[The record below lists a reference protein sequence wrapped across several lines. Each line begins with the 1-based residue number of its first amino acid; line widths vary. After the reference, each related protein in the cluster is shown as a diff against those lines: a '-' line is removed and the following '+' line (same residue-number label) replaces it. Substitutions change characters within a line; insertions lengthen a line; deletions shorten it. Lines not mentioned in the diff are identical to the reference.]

1 MHNNS
6 SPLNKKIATLIVAA
20 GRGHRAQTTL
30 PKQYEKLNG
39 QMVLTQTLR
48 RFEAC
53 GPIIVAIHPDDEELL
68 NQAVTGFKSNITSVM
83 GGDTRTASV
92 KAGLKALKSENPDY
106 VLIHDA
112 ARPFVGTTIINAVI
126 EGLENH
132 PAIVPVLPI
141 VDALKTKDGD
151 SLDRNTIVRAQTPQ
165 GFHYAKIL
173 QAYDTLDP
181 QQSFADDIE
190 VARHAGLDIG
200 MCPGD
205 EANIK
210 LTYAQ
215 DFKQKA
221 TMITITGNGFDV
233 HRICEGKNMHLC
245 GIKLDAGFS
254 LKGHSDADVGLHAI
268 TDALYGAISAGDIG
282 DHFPPDNEK
291 WRGVSSDVFLTHAKD
306 MVIKCGGIIDH
317 VDITLI
323 CERPKIKPYR
333 QEMRQCIADI
343 LEISINRV
351 SVKATTTEGL
361 GYTGRGEGIAA
372 QASATIRLPDDH

>member
-6 SPLNKKIATLIVAA
+6 SPLNKKIAILIVAA
-20 GRGHRAQTTL
+20 GRGHRAATTL
-30 PKQYEKLNG
+30 PKQYETLNG

-48 RFEAC
+48 RFEAY
-53 GPIIVAIHPDDEELL
+53 GTIIVAIHPDDEYLF
-68 NQAVTGFKSNITSVM
+68 NQAIEGLNGNIISVI
-83 GGDTRTASV
+83 GGATRTASV
-92 KAGLKALKSENPDY
+92 KAGLKILEAENPDY

-112 ARPFVGTTIINAVI
+112 ARPFVSTDIIDGVI
-126 EGLENH
+126 ERLETH
-132 PAIVPVLPI
+132 PAAVPVLPI

-151 SLDRNTIVRAQTPQ
+151 TLDRNKIVRAQTPQ

-173 QAYDTLDP
+173 KAYDTLDP
-181 QQSFADDIE
+181 ERSFADDIE

-200 MCPGD
+200 MCAGD

-221 TMITITGNGFDV
+221 AMITITGNGFDV
-233 HRICEGKNMHLC
+233 HRICDGNTLHLC
-245 GIKLDAGFS
+245 GVELDAGFS

-268 TDALYGAISAGDIG
+268 TDALYGALSAGDIG
-282 DHFPPDNEK
+282 DHFPPTDAK
-291 WRGVSSDVFLTHAKD
+291 WRGVNSDIFLAHAKD
-306 MVIKCGGIIDH
+306 MVTGRGGIIDH
-317 VDITLI
+317 IDVTLI

-333 QEMRQCIADI
+333 QEMRQRIAGI
-343 LEISINRV
+343 LDISINRI

-372 QASATIRLPDDH
+372 QASATIRLPDDY